1 MAEYNMNYMNLR
13 KRLLTLKIVTE
24 SDMSLIESSQKSRLN
39 LVDGL
44 LKDLDNRYSENQPLS
59 VIEYQ
64 VDVVESEIKK

>member
-24 SDMSLIESSQKSRLN
+24 SDMSLNESSQRSRL
-39 LVDGL
+39 LLIDGL

-59 VIEYQ
+59 VIECQ
-64 VDVVESEIKK
+64 VDVVENEIKK